1 MSCDT
6 STLAGQRGIAA
17 MEFAL
22 VLVLILALL
31 FGVIAFGSILWV
43 QQALSFAAGEGTRS
57 ILLRCEYAANDEQAD
72 PCPSPAVL
80 ARGCDTALHSA
91 GWFSSAAI
99 CSTQLT
105 TVECPGGYVAAAGTT
120 QEPQRLRLDM
130 AFDSRSWSPIHTAA
144 QAAGMIGIDDLA
156 PATLRARS
164 TVVLTPHGAC
174 LPS

>member
-1 MSCDT
+1 MKHTPSG
-6 STLAGQRGIAA
+6 LFAQRGIAA

-43 QQALSFAAGEGTRS
+43 QQTLAFAAGEGARS
-57 ILLRCEYAANDEQAD
+57 ILLHCEYAENAGQAG

-80 ARGCDTALHSA
+80 ARGCETAVNAA
-91 GWFSSAAI
+91 GWFSRAAI
-99 CSTQLT
+99 CSTQMAAI
-105 TVECPGGYVAAAGTT
+105 ECPDGYSATASTT
-120 QEPQRLRLDM
+120 PKPQRLRLDM
-130 AFDSRSWSPIHTAA
+130 AFDSRRWPPIHTAA

>member
-1 MSCDT
+1 MKCAPPGLS
-6 STLAGQRGIAA
+6 AQRGVAA

-43 QQALSFAAGEGTRS
+43 QQTLSFAAGEGVRS
-57 ILLRCEYAANDEQAD
+57 ILLRCEYAVNEGQAD
-72 PCPSPAVL
+72 PCPSPAIL
-80 ARGCDTALHSA
+80 ARGCETAINAA
-91 GWFSSAAI
+91 GWFSRSAI

-105 TVECPGGYVAAAGTT
+105 AVECPGGYAAGGTT

-130 AFDSRSWSPIHTAA
+130 AFDSRRWPPIHTAA